1 MSTHDIKGLLRRL
14 DGSARPSKP
23 HSGVLEPSKRS
34 APPRA
39 LQAPPALTDE
49 QKRFKVFWEALE
61 RAIPEPPE
69 GWEKRAL
76 PPGSTPRTSG
86 RPSDHP
92 QGPERA

>member
-34 APPRA
+34 APSRGSQGP
-39 LQAPPALTDE
+39 APLTDE

-69 GWEKRAL
+69 GWEKKAL
-76 PPGSTPRTSG
+76 PPGSAPRSCG
-86 RPSDHP
+86 GSK
-92 QGPERA
+92 GC